1 MAAKAK
7 KSGSPKKSQPAVV
20 KHSAAANRDPKALER
35 EISNE
40 LFTDEERARMF
51 LAKYWKHIAVLAV
64 LVVLAVTGGFAA
76 YSRMEAAKKANTAKL
91 ANAKTVA
98 EIEAVLK
105 EIPDA
110 PGADAAR
117 SRLAQLYVADKKY
130 DKALAVLESLA
141 GSTRDVACRDRAR
154 LNAAYTLELAGK
166 TDQAAKK
173 FAEIAGNTAVAAV
186 IRAEAG
192 YAAGRLYVDLNKK
205 ADAKKILASIRAIK
219 VKPEEQQGTAMW
231 QMRAAN
237 LEAAIN

>member
-1 MAAKAK
+1 M
-7 KSGSPKKSQPAVV
+7 
-20 KHSAAANRDPKALER
+20 
-35 EISNE
+35 
-40 LFTDEERARMF
+40 
-51 LAKYWKHIAVLAV
+51 
-64 LVVLAVTGGFAA
+64 
-76 YSRMEAAKKANTAKL
+76 
-91 ANAKTVA
+91 
-98 EIEAVLK
+98 
-105 EIPDA
+105 
-110 PGADAAR
+110 
-117 SRLAQLYVADKKY
+117 
-130 DKALAVLESLA
+130 
-141 GSTRDVACRDRAR
+141 
-154 LNAAYTLELAGK
+154 AGK